1 MRRLVSCMVFCL
13 LYSACAG
20 GTEEA
25 LSEQLGALRKEIDAL
40 RKERSEQ
47 ADLRR
52 KVEELQKRQA
62 TIGGGPLDLAGKAG
76 AAAEKYGPNAPV
88 TTKTGK
94 LRVNGLV
101 QVWYYTIQN
110 DNLGFFGDLTPG
122 TPGGGDSN
130 ETKDNDSFRIR
141 RAELK
146 FTLDLNDYV
155 RGVIMFDPARE
166 AQSFPNFSTNLGTQ
180 LRGRTAEISSA
191 VTNVQSGAGGASR
204 MLKDAYVQFHDF
216 VPHHEFTIG
225 QFKPPLGDEGIRS
238 ASDLDFAER
247 ALITQLVDFRDLG
260 IATRG
265 YWWDDRF
272 QYWLAVFNA
281 PGNFHG
287 SDGGYNDRS
296 DTNDAKDLLARVLLR
311 PLWKDPTW
319 GSIELSWS
327 SQFGIHGE
335 AGNPRDDNDDG
346 DVSDA
351 GESVDGLNRRET
363 WAIRHYAAMSYLP
376 SGPVKG
382 WWMHGEWAW
391 IKDRNAPAA
400 VRGIPQTDAAGIQTS
415 PNPFS
420 VSGWYVSTG
429 YRISDSVWKEKVPG
443 WFRPFEFAY
452 RCETFQNVAVS
463 DLTRPKT
470 RTDVFASTI
479 QTAGVTYY
487 IQGNN
492 AKIQAN
498 YMWADEPDAG
508 DGGRGFRE
516 VKNDS
521 FVVNFQVAW

>member
-327 SQFGIHGE
+327 SQFGIE
-335 AGNPRDDNDDG
+335 
-346 DVSDA
+346 
-351 GESVDGLNRRET
+351 
-363 WAIRHYAAMSYLP
+363 
-376 SGPVKG
+376 
-382 WWMHGEWAW
+382 
-391 IKDRNAPAA
+391 
-400 VRGIPQTDAAGIQTS
+400 
-415 PNPFS
+415 
-420 VSGWYVSTG
+420 G
-429 YRISDSVWKEKVPG
+429 Y
-443 WFRPFEFAY
+443 
-452 RCETFQNVAVS
+452 
-463 DLTRPKT
+463 
-470 RTDVFASTI
+470 
-479 QTAGVTYY
+479 
-487 IQGNN
+487 
-492 AKIQAN
+492 
-498 YMWADEPDAG
+498 
-508 DGGRGFRE
+508 
-516 VKNDS
+516 
-521 FVVNFQVAW
+521 